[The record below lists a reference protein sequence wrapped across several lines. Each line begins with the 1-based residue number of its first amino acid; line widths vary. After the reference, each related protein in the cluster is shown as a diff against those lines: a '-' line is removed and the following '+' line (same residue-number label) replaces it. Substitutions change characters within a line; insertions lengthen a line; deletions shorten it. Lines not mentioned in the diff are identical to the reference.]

1 MDTTAA
7 MVHSIYVLPLPPFS
21 LPLSFSPSLSL
32 PKAMEG
38 AVAIVS
44 AKDIPHKGYNDV
56 GLGLV

>member
-7 MVHSIYVLPLPPFS
+7 MVHSIYVLPLPPLS
-21 LPLSFSPSLSL
+21 LPLSLSL

>member
-7 MVHSIYVLPLPPFS
+7 MVHSIYVLPLPPLS
-21 LPLSFSPSLSL
+21 LFLSLSLSL